1 MGSMPGHKV
10 LVTRQIEQSVEF
22 INKLSFNRFY
32 PFVVPMIKT
41 VPLQLQQTDTTY
53 DFIIITS
60 ANTCEFLRPYMNN
73 LKYKRAIAV
82 GEKTRIAMEMVGFH
96 DVEVPGLFSQ
106 KGVIE
111 YLSGED
117 LRGKTFFLPGAMERP
132 DDLIKFLMENGGRVE
147 APTVYITEKVCY
159 ENGYIVDFL
168 NQIHIDAVTFFSPSA
183 AKSFFSQIKF
193 SDIKKIPIFV
203 SIGPSTF
210 DYLLSIGINSVYPK
224 TNFTAD
230 GVIDLLTDIFKK

>member
-1 MGSMPGHKV
+1 MPGHKV

-32 PFVVPMIKT
+32 PFVIPMIKT
-41 VPLQLQQTDTTY
+41 VPVQLQQTDITY

-60 ANTCEFLRPYMNN
+60 TNTCECLRPYLDN

-82 GEKTRIAMEMVGFH
+82 GEKTRIAMEMAGFR

-106 KGVIE
+106 KGIIE
-111 YLSGED
+111 YLSGEEIKN
-117 LRGKTFFLPGAMERP
+117 KTFLLPGAMERP
-132 DDLIKFLMENGGRVE
+132 DDLIKFLMEHGGKVE
-147 APTVYITEKVCY
+147 AQTVYITEKVCY
-159 ENGYIVDFL
+159 ENGYLVDFL

-183 AKSFFSQIKF
+183 AKSFFSQITF
-193 SDIKKIPIFV
+193 SDIRKIPIFV
-203 SIGPSTF
+203 SIGPSTS
-210 DYLLSIGINSVYPK
+210 DYLLSIGINSVCPK

-230 GVIDLLTDIFKK
+230 GVIDLLIDIFKK